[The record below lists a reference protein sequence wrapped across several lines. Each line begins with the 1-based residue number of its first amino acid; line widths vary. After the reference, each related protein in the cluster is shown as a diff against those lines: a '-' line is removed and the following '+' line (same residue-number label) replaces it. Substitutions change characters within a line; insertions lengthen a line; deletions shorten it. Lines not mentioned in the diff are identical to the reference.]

1 MRVFL
6 LGSVVGTDA
15 SVGDIFLVIRRDL
28 VVCNE
33 DYGVGAFYGA
43 GDALDEVTEFFT
55 RCVFPYGAVFW
66 VFYEVAIL

>member
-1 MRVFL
+1 VRVFL

-15 SVGDIFLVIRRDL
+15 SVGDVFSAMWKDL

-43 GDALDEVTEFFT
+43 GDALGKTTEFFIV
-55 RCVFPYGAVFW
+55 CIFPYGAVLR
-66 VFYEVAIL
+66 VFDEVVIL